1 LQKRLV
7 IFDCD
12 GTLVNSKFAIA
23 SAMSSAFAACA
34 LPQPEKEHVWR
45 IIGLSLEE
53 GIGHLL
59 APDRT
64 DRTADVAA
72 AYRSAFFE
80 QRQSR
85 APEPVF
91 DGMRECLSA
100 LAGGGAVLGIATGKS
115 RRGLDAVLSAHGLAH
130 YFTTLQTADRHPGKP
145 DPAMLHEAMT
155 DTGIA
160 PGDTVFVGDT
170 SFDMAMAVNARITG
184 VGVAWG
190 YHDVSELVSAGAASI
205 VEQPTDLAAAL
216 GFGG

>member
-1 LQKRLV
+1 MPRRLV

-12 GTLVNSKFAIA
+12 GTLVDSKFAIA
-23 SAMSSAFAACA
+23 DAMSSAFAACA
-34 LPQPEKEHVWR
+34 LPQPEKENVWR

-59 APDRT
+59 PAEHGDRIG
-64 DRTADVAA
+64 DVAA
-72 AYRSAFFE
+72 AYRSAFFQ

-91 DGMRECLSA
+91 EGMRECLSA

-115 RRGLDAVLSAHGLAH
+115 RRGLDAVLTALGLAQ
-130 YFTTLQTADRHPGKP
+130 YFATLQTADRHPGKP
-145 DPAMLHEAMT
+145 DPAMLHAAMAE
-155 DTGIA
+155 TGMT

-170 SFDMAMAVNARITG
+170 SFDMAMAVNAGVTG

-190 YHDVSELVSAGAASI
+190 YHEPGELMAAGAAS
-205 VEQPTDLAAAL
+205 VVGQPTELAAVL
-216 GFGG
+216 GFKE